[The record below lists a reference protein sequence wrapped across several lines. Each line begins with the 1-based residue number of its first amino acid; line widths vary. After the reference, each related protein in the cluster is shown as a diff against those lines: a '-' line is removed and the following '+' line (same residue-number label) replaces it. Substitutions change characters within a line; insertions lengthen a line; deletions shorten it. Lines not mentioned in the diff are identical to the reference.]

1 VDAMGKKRTPVAS
14 VEDEPE
20 KELAAPGEGDARG
33 RKEKPRRGLGWS
45 LPLFPLLQSLF
56 FF

>member
-1 VDAMGKKRTPVAS
+1 MGKKRTPVAGAN
-14 VEDEPE
+14 DEPE
-20 KELAAPGEGDARG
+20 KEPAAPGEEDARG
-33 RKEKPRRGLGWS
+33 REEKARGGLGWS